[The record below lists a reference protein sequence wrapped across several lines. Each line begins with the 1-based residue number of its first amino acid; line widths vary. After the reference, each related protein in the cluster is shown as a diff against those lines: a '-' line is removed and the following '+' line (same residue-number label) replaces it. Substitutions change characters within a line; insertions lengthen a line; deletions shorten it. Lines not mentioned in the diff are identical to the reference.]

1 MQRQVERQ
9 VQITTFKAKPKFR
22 EAFAARAEQ
31 EGESISS
38 FIRKAIEAR
47 MTTPI
52 RTQACAERAA

>member
-1 MQRQVERQ
+1 MKRPSERQ
-9 VQITTFKAKPKFR
+9 VQITTFKAKPQFR

-47 MTTPI
+47 MTTLAPTTP
-52 RTQACAERAA
+52 RAEGV

>member
-1 MQRQVERQ
+1 MDKPCERP
-9 VQITTFKAKPKFR
+9 VQITTFKAKPQFR

-52 RTQACAERAA
+52 PSRSNTDKAA